1 MDSLSFLGN
10 AEIGAV
16 ENLYRQYLNDPNS
29 VDSQWQIFFRGY
41 EFARKNY
48 GDTSQAPSEQLVKE
62 FRVIELINEYR
73 KRGHF
78 FTKTNPV
85 RTRRK
90 YYPTLDIENFGLSQ
104 SDMETVFHAG
114 KEIGIGP
121 ATLRQIIEHLQK
133 TYCQSVGVE
142 FMYIRSPE
150 RVEWLKK
157 KMESSQNSLQFT
169 PEAKKEIF
177 SCLVKAVGFEK
188 FLHNRFVGQKR
199 FSVEGTETLLPAL
212 QQLVKTGTELGIKE
226 FVIGMPHRG
235 RLNVLTNILEKP
247 YHKVFREFAAS
258 RYEDENLLGDVKYH
272 LGYDNVVTLNNG
284 KKANL
289 LLVPNP
295 SHLEAVGPVVQGIA
309 RARIKHLY
317 NNDFNQLCPVLIH
330 GDAAIAAQGVVYEVI
345 QLSELEGYGNG
356 GTIHIVANN
365 QVGFTTNYL
374 EARTSIYCTDV
385 GKVTRSPVFHVN
397 GDDVEA
403 VVYTVMLA
411 LEYRQTF
418 HSDVFVDILGYRRYG
433 HNEGDEPRFTQPV
446 LYKII
451 EKHPNTRDIYAQK
464 LIEEGVLTE
473 EQVQIIQDEF
483 NQILEDSYAEA
494 QKNRVLK
501 IKEFLHQDYKNIQFA
516 LPNDFITS
524 PETGV
529 SKDMLTRV
537 ADAILT
543 LPADKNFF
551 SKTHKLLADRR
562 AMFQNGQVDWAMAEQ
577 LAFGTLVCEGHPV
590 RLSGQDSMRGTF
602 AHRHAGHVI
611 EDTDQKYF
619 PIKTLD
625 NEKADFT
632 VYNSPLSEYGV
643 LGFEYGYALATPQG
657 LTIWEAQFGDFHN
670 VAQVIIDQY
679 ISSAEEKWGL
689 KNGLVL
695 FLPHGF
701 EGQGPEH
708 SHARIE
714 RFLELSA
721 HNNWQILNC
730 TTPAN
735 FFHALRRQLK
745 RNFRVPLVIFTPKSL
760 LRHPKVVSPISE
772 LEYGHFKEVIDDDMV
787 DVDEVRRLVLC
798 SGKIYYDLLQ
808 KKEELNARDVA
819 IVRVEQLYPFPIEQ
833 LTKIFDKYRKK
844 VLTLW
849 VQEEPENMGAWRY
862 VYFQLK
868 DILPIE
874 RVSRSASASPA
885 VGLSEVH
892 QIEQQEIIEKV
903 FRLCDCSRNNKYC
916 GLQCVE
922 GKSYTEILHHF
933 RLIGSKIKYP
943 ANK

>member
-10 AEIGAV
+10 AEINAI
-16 ENLYRQYLNDPNS
+16 ESLYQQYLQDPSS
-29 VDSQWQIFFRGY
+29 VNTEWQVFFRGF

-48 GDTSQAPSEQLVKE
+48 DTTSPATSELFVKE
-62 FRVIELINEYR
+62 FRVIDLINEYR
-73 KRGHF
+73 RRGHF

-90 YYPTLDIENFGLSQ
+90 YFPTLDIENFGLNQ
-104 SDMETVFHAG
+104 SDLDTVFHAG

-121 ATLRQIIEHLQK
+121 APLRKIIEHLQK

-142 FMYIRSPE
+142 YLYIRSPE

-157 KMESSQNSLQFT
+157 KMESTQNTYQFS
-169 PEAKKEIF
+169 PEQKKEIF
-177 SCLVKAVGFEK
+177 SCLVKTVGFEK

-212 QQLVKTGTELGIKE
+212 HQLIKYGSELGIKE

-247 YHKVFREFAAS
+247 YHHVFREFAAS

-272 LGYDNVVTLNNG
+272 LGYDNIVSYTPG
-284 KKANL
+284 KKTNL

-295 SHLEAVGPVVQGIA
+295 SHLEAVGPVAQGIA
-309 RARIKHLY
+309 HARIKHVY
-317 NNDFNQLCPVLIH
+317 NNDYNKLCPVIIH

-356 GTIHIVANN
+356 GTVHIVANN

-374 EARTSIYCTDV
+374 EARSSIYCTDV

-403 VVYTVMLA
+403 VVYTIMLA

-451 EKHPNTRDIYAQK
+451 ENHPNARDIYAQR
-464 LIEEGVLTE
+464 LIEEGVLNA

-483 NQILEDSYAEA
+483 NRILEDSYAES
-494 QKNRVLK
+494 QKNRTLK
-501 IKEFLHQDYKNIQFA
+501 IKEFLH
-516 LPNDFITS
+516 NDFRNIAFASPDDFIMS

-529 SKDMLTRV
+529 GKDIIHRV
-537 ADAILT
+537 ADAILS
-543 LPADKNFF
+543 LPPDKKFF
-551 SKTHKLLADRR
+551 SKTHKLLSDRR
-562 AMFQNGQVDWAMAEQ
+562 AMFQKGIVDWAMAEQ
-577 LAFGTLVCEGHPV
+577 LAFGSLVVEGHPV

-619 PIKTLD
+619 PIKVLD
-625 NEKADFT
+625 NAKADFT

-679 ISSAEEKWGL
+679 LSSAEEKWGL

-721 HNNWQILNC
+721 HNNWQIVNC

-735 FFHALRRQLK
+735 FFHVLRRQLK
-745 RNFRVPLVIFTPKSL
+745 RKFRMPLVIFTPKSL
-760 LRHPKVVSPISE
+760 LRHPKVVSSVAE
-772 LEYGHFKEVIDDDMV
+772 LEYGHFKEVIDDENV
-787 DVDEVRRLVLC
+787 DIGEVRRLVLC
-798 SGKIYYDLLQ
+798 SGKVYYDLLE

-819 IVRVEQLYPFPIEQ
+819 IVRIEQLYPFPMEQ
-833 LTKIFDKYRKK
+833 LRQIFEKYNKK
-844 VLTLW
+844 LLTLW

-862 VYFQLK
+862 IQYQLR
-868 DILPIE
+868 DILPVE

-885 VGLSEVH
+885 VGLSAIH
-892 QIEQQEIIEKV
+892 QLEQQEIVEKV
-903 FRLCDCSRNNKYC
+903 FRLCDCSLNNKYC

-922 GKSYTEILHHF
+922 GKTYTEILHHF
-933 RLIGSKIKYP
+933 RLVGAKIKHST
-943 ANK
+943 K